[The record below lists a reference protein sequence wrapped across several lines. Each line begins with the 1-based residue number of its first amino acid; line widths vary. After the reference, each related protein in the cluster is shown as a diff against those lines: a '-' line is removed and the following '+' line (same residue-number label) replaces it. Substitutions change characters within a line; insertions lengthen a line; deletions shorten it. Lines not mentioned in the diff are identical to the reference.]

1 MTDAS
6 GAQAGLGYGAG
17 QDRGGGTAER
27 DRRVQR
33 IPDHLSSVRGLELGV
48 DPDPNGCPFSRA
60 RLTPDPDVTGHTDE
74 SLTAALAEGD
84 GADLA
89 KAAGI
94 GVGTAVASLIYAPL
108 KLTYAFGGLVVGGLA
123 WAFSGGD
130 SSVASII
137 FTPSLRGDYVVT
149 REQLLGKQEIEFFGR
164 RPEYRSDDGWDDMP
178 LGEEVAA
185 ATPERW

>member
-1 MTDAS
+1 MNERRMNSVSFKARSTVRTALCPELF
-6 GAQAGLGYGAG
+6 AGHRWVLILLACAAI
-17 QDRGGGTAER
+17 T
-27 DRRVQR
+27 
-33 IPDHLSSVRGLELGV
+33 
-48 DPDPNGCPFSRA
+48 
-60 RLTPDPDVTGHTDE
+60 LTPV
-74 SLTAALAEGD
+74 AALAEGD
-84 GADLA
+84 GADMA